1 LAVFFLLARLGGSL
15 AATWFAAV
23 SLFFYGWW
31 NPRYV
36 PLLLASIVFNY
47 GMGYA
52 IGRFQGRFRAK
63 ALLIAALAVN
73 LSLLAVFK
81 YTDFAIDSVNAVLDL
96 GIPHADLIL
105 PLGISFFTFTQISFL
120 VDVYLGKAREHN
132 FIHYTLF
139 VTFFP
144 HLIAGPVLHHSQMM
158 PQFALPATYRLSSA
172 NIAIG
177 LSMFTIGLAKK
188 VLLADTFGGY
198 AGPVF
203 SATHDG
209 ITPGFFVFWL
219 GALVTALLRFFRVL
233 RHGHRSVSIVRDRL
247 SDQLQLTI

>member
-1 LAVFFLLARLGGSL
+1 MAVFFLLARLGGSL

-81 YTDFAIDSVNAVLDL
+81 YTDFAIDSVNGVLDL

-144 HLIAGPVLHHSQMM
+144 HLIAGPVLSQ
-158 PQFALPATYRLSSA
+158 PDDAAVRPTRYLPAQ
-172 NIAIG
+172 
-177 LSMFTIGLAKK
+177 
-188 VLLADTFGGY
+188 FGQHRHRFVHVHDRPGEEGTVGRHLRRVCG
-198 AGPVF
+198 AGVQRDPRRHH
-203 SATHDG
+203 A
-209 ITPGFFVFWL
+209 
-219 GALVTALLRFFRVL
+219 RVL
-233 RHGHRSVSIVRDRL
+233 RVLARGSRYSSTSIFPGIATWPSVCLDCSG
-247 SDQLQLTI
+247 STF